1 MGDRAERSVCVK
13 TNQLSDLVDRVF
25 DSELPVRPNEPSLL
39 GCYGDL
45 RTPQL
50 LEHPLEPGP
59 CRFSL
64 EQRAVVRIDVRL
76 TLGQLRVTRSPR

>member
-1 MGDRAERSVCVK
+1 MN
-13 TNQLSDLVDRVF
+13 TNQLSDLVDRVL

-39 GCYGDL
+39 GYYGDL

-59 CRFSL
+59 CRFSPNSA
-64 EQRAVVRIDVRL
+64 QSFGW
-76 TLGQLRVTRSPR
+76 TSGSYSGS